1 MRYPRPARPS
11 ELPLEHSLERPAP
24 ARAVS
29 ARRTGRALAVLILS
43 AFAVALAAGP
53 ARAHPRPREPLDG
66 GELAHQL
73 GRLQVLGSA
82 LYVAAHPDDENT
94 AMLAWLTHV
103 KGLRTAYL
111 SMTRGDGGQNLIG
124 DELGPA
130 LGVIRTHELLAAR
143 RMDGAEQRFTR
154 AIDFGFSKN
163 AQETLEFWGHD
174 SVLSDVV
181 WAIRRFRPDVIIV
194 RFPPDSTAGH
204 GHHTAS
210 SVLAHEA
217 FAAAA
222 DPARFADQLDAVQP
236 WQAKRLLWNAFTSAT
251 RPVDSAW
258 MVVDV
263 GDYVPRLGRS
273 MSEMAGVSRSNH
285 KSQGFGAPERRGT
298 LLNYLAVRAG
308 APAKRNPFEGV
319 DLSWKRIP
327 GGEAV
332 AVPLAQ
338 AEREF
343 DARHPEAVL
352 PLLARAHAAMAK
364 LPADPLVARKRVELE
379 WVMAS
384 CAGLWL
390 EAVSPRPSVTAGA
403 ELAVSTS
410 VLARRPAAVTLESVS
425 VDEVERVGSRALAVN
440 RAAAD
445 TLRVQTRPDLAVSQP
460 YWLALPSSR
469 GLVRVAERA
478 DLGEAENRPPVMARF
493 RLRIS
498 GEPVQFELPVAYRWV
513 DPVRGERWRMLE
525 VAPPATLALDQ
536 SFQLFSGST
545 PRRLAV
551 SVRANRAKFAG
562 TLRLDVPQGWSSVP
576 ATIPVAIEREGGEQ
590 RVEFTV
596 TPGATGSVA
605 RAVIAVDGRDWSL
618 ATQRIDHEHIPVQTL
633 FPPAEVKLVRANL
646 ALTATRV
653 GFISGSGDQIAEAL
667 RQMGATVTALTDE
680 DLANEDLGRFDAI
693 VSGVR
698 AYNTRPRLKAI
709 QPRLLDWVAKGGTL
723 VVQYVTT
730 SDGPVDYLGP
740 LPMRL
745 GRERVT
751 VEEAPVRFLA
761 PKHPLL
767 TKPNALGPA
776 DFEGWVQERGLYFA
790 SGWDP
795 SYETVLA
802 SNDPGEPSRDGGL
815 VYARH
820 GSGSFI
826 YCGYA
831 LFRQVPA
838 GVPGAWRLLAN
849 LVSAP

>member
-1 MRYPRPARPS
+1 VLA
-11 ELPLEHSLERPAP
+11 
-24 ARAVS
+24 
-29 ARRTGRALAVLILS
+29 ALAVALGS
-43 AFAVALAAGP
+43 APAL
-53 ARAHPRPREPLDG
+53 AHPRPPEPLDG

-73 GRLQVLGSA
+73 SRLQVLGSA

-130 LGVIRTHELLAAR
+130 LGVIRTQELLAAR

-222 DPARFADQLDAVQP
+222 DPARFPDQLDAVKP
-236 WQAKRLLWNAFTSAT
+236 WQAKRLLWNAFTSAS
-251 RPVDSAW
+251 RPVDSTW
-258 MVVDV
+258 LVVDV
-263 GDYVPRLGRS
+263 GDYEPRLGRS
-273 MSEMAGVSRSNH
+273 MSELAGISRSNH

-308 APAKRNPFEGV
+308 APAKRDPFEGV

-338 AEREF
+338 AERDF

-425 VDEVERVGSRALAVN
+425 VDEVERVASRKLELN
-440 RAAAD
+440 RAAVD
-445 TLRVQTRPDLAVSQP
+445 TVRLQTRPDLAVTQP

-469 GLVRVAERA
+469 GLVRVADRA
-478 DLGEAENRPPVMARF
+478 DLGEPENRAPVVARF
-493 RLRIS
+493 RVRIS
-498 GEPVQFELPVAYRWV
+498 GEAVLYELPVAYRWV

-525 VAPPATLALDQ
+525 VVPPATLAPDR
-536 SFQLFSGST
+536 SFQLFNGSS
-545 PRRLAV
+545 PRQLAV
-551 SVRANRAKFAG
+551 TVRANRANFAG
-562 TLRLDVPQGWSSVP
+562 SLRLDVPAGWSAVP
-576 ATIPVAIEREGGEQ
+576 ASIPVSIEREGGEQ
-590 RVEFTV
+590 RAEFTL
-596 TPGATGSVA
+596 TPGPTGSVA
-605 RAVIAVDGRDWSL
+605 RAVITVDGRDWSQS
-618 ATQRIDHEHIPVQTL
+618 TQRIDYEHIPVQTL

-646 ALTATRV
+646 AITATRI
-653 GFISGSGDQIAEAL
+653 GYIAGSGDQIAEAL
-667 RQMGATVTALTDE
+667 HQMGAVVTALSDE
-680 DLANEDLGRFDAI
+680 DLASGDLSRFDAI

-698 AYNTRPRLKAI
+698 AYNTRPRLKTL

-751 VEEAPVRFLA
+751 VEEAPVSFLA

-767 TKPNALGPA
+767 TQPNVLGPA

-802 SNDPGEPSRDGGL
+802 SHDPGEPSRDGGL

-820 GSGSFI
+820 GSGSFV